1 MYAAFYH
8 SPELPWSIPEDEQ
21 RRYRKILKRTLL
33 VFLIFA
39 LVLPFLPLPELAREQ
54 EEELPPRLAQ
64 LLVERQKL
72 PPAPVVAKKPEL
84 PKPKK
89 EQPKPQPKKARPKK
103 VTPKKTVETARAK
116 AERSGLLAFK
126 DELADLRD
134 NSVTTKLDKTTRLAK
149 GPTTAAGPGGPGR
162 TSARALITSRAKSG
176 SGGINTARLSRDTG
190 GGGLASR
197 GTTRVSSPVGE
208 GGGGDGRVSRG
219 GGGKASRALEEIRLV
234 FDRNKGSI
242 YTIYNRA
249 LRSDPTLQGKVVLK
263 LTIAPNGAVVDCQIV
278 SSELRAP
285 ALERKLLARIRQ
297 FHFGA
302 KDVAVMVVTYPIDFL
317 PS

>member
-1 MYAAFYH
+1 MYVALYH
-8 SPELPWSIPEDEQ
+8 SPELPWAIPEDEQ

-39 LVLPFLPLPELAREQ
+39 LVLPFLPLPQITREQ

-64 LLVERQKL
+64 LLVERQT
-72 PPAPVVAKKPEL
+72 PAPIAAKQPEL
-84 PKPKK
+84 PKPKD
-89 EQPKPQPKKARPKK
+89 QPKPQPKKAEPKK
-103 VTPKKTVETARAK
+103 VEPKKKIETARAK

-134 NSVTTKLDKTTRLAK
+134 NSVTAKLERTPQLAQ
-149 GPTTAAGPGGPGR
+149 GPKAASGPGGSGR
-162 TSARALITSRAKSG
+162 TSERALITARATTG
-176 SGGINTARLSRDTG
+176 SGGIDTARLSRDTG
-190 GGGLASR
+190 GDGLASR

-208 GGGGDGRVSRG
+208 GGGGDGTVRRG
-219 GGGKASRALEEIRLV
+219 GGGRASRGLEEIRLV

-249 LRSDPTLQGKVVLK
+249 LRSDPNLQGKVVLK
-263 LTIAPNGAVVDCQIV
+263 LTIAPNGEVVDCQIV
-278 SSELRAP
+278 SSELRDP

-297 FHFGA
+297 FDFGA
-302 KDVAVMVVTYPIDFL
+302 KEVEVMVVTYPIDFL